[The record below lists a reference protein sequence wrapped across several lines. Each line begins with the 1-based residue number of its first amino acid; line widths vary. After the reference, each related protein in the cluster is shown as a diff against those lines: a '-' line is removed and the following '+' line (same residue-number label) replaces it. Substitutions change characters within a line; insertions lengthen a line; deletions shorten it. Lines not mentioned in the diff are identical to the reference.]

1 MPMDEQVNQKRKV
14 ILVTDGDRVARK
26 AIEKAA
32 ANVGARCISRTA
44 GNPSHLPGKKVI
56 ELIKQAKWNPIV
68 VMVDDK
74 GNIGEGSGE
83 HVIRDIAKCS
93 DIEIIGVIAVASN
106 TEGVIGIEV
115 DFSITKYG
123 NIVKKTVDKCGNP
136 KDGKVIYGDTVDIL
150 NIIEVPVIVGIGD
163 PGKMD
168 GKDGCGIGSPV
179 ITKAMQ
185 EIINRSYLF

>member
-1 MPMDEQVNQKRKV
+1 MEVQANLKRRV
-14 ILVTDGDRVARK
+14 ILVTDGDKIARK
-26 AIEKAA
+26 AVEKAA
-32 ANVGARCISRTA
+32 ANVGARCISRSS

-56 ELIKQAKWNPIV
+56 ELIRQAKWDPVV
-68 VMVDDK
+68 VMADDK

-83 HVIRDIAKCS
+83 QVIRAISKCPDIV
-93 DIEIIGVIAVASN
+93 IIGAIAVASN
-106 TEGVIGIEV
+106 TEGVLGIEI

-136 KDGKVIYGDTVDIL
+136 QEGKVIYGDTVDVL
-150 NIIEVPVIVGIGD
+150 NMIEVPVIIGVGD

-168 GKDGCGIGSPV
+168 GRDGCGIGSPI

-185 EIINRSYLF
+185 EIINRSSFDN

>member
-1 MPMDEQVNQKRKV
+1 MNEQVIQKRKV

-32 ANVGARCISRTA
+32 ANVGARCISHSA
-44 GNPSHLPGKKVI
+44 GNPSHLPSKKII
-56 ELIKQAKWNPIV
+56 EFIRHAKWDPIV
-68 VMVDDK
+68 VMADDK

-83 HVIRDIAKCS
+83 QIIRDIAKCD
-93 DIEIIGVIAVASN
+93 DIEIIGAIAVASN
-106 TEGVIGIEV
+106 TEGVLGIEA

-136 KDGKVIYGDTVDIL
+136 RDGKVIYGDTVDIL
-150 NIIEVPVIVGIGD
+150 NMIKVPVIIGIGD
-163 PGKMD
+163 PGKMN
-168 GKDGCGIGSPV
+168 GKDGSGIGSPV

-185 EIINRSYLF
+185 EIINRSYNN